1 MDEPKTKQPAVLG
14 GPCECGDGYA
24 ACNMVLAYEC
34 TQCGRREAADDS
46 RKASLEDK
54 SAFECSALFG
64 AEAEHER
71 AENLGKTVRWLIG
84 QIDRIYLALCPGQNG
99 VWQERVRQ
107 AVEAAEK
114 APNEKL
120 TRCGEETE

>member
-1 MDEPKTKQPAVLG
+1 
-14 GPCECGDGYA
+14 
-24 ACNMVLAYEC
+24 MVLAYEC